1 MFLLVQLVGS
11 ALVLVAFIAGQA
23 DRLAPH
29 SLAYLTLNL
38 LGSILLAASA
48 IAEAQWGFLVLEAAW
63 SAASLIGL
71 RRSLSG
77 RGGLSGSH

>member
-29 SLAYLTLNL
+29 SLAYLALNL
-38 LGSILLAASA
+38 VGSLALAVSA
-48 IAEAQWGFLVLEAAW
+48 TAEAQWGFLILEAAW

-71 RRSLSG
+71 RRSFAA
-77 RGGLSGSH
+77 R